1 MIGCCHFQILIVLMV
16 EAANDS
22 VNGVMEYNTEKE
34 VCYKWFDCLYKMDTH
49 KEMWSLSG
57 SERHSTIDKA
67 FMWKELAIP
76 RCYMISGFY

>member
-1 MIGCCHFQILIVLMV
+1 MELWNIILK
-16 EAANDS
+16 
-22 VNGVMEYNTEKE
+22 KE

-67 FMWKELAIP
+67 FMWKENLRFLVVI
-76 RCYMISGFY
+76 